1 MDHTPQHC
9 FQYFPGNHLWS
20 HGLMFGS
27 EMQSWG
33 AAALGEID
41 QIGRRLRG
49 REGDNDAWFAEW
61 RAMAERM
68 ERTADEHAAQGR
80 NLTAGMYYLHASTYF
95 FVADRYCKPG
105 EAKIET
111 YTRCAR
117 CFGEGIKRRWK
128 NIERVEVP
136 YEGKQLPAYFVKSP
150 HADGR
155 APTAV
160 MFDGLDSAKE
170 VNTLFAGVELAN
182 RGVHTM
188 VIDGPGQGESLR
200 LRGIHARYDYE
211 VAGTAAYDYVVTR
224 DDVDPKRVAVGGLS
238 MGGYYAPRVAA
249 FEKRYAACIA
259 WGAHYDYYGVWLKRR
274 KVLESGGTRLSA
286 PGFQLPWVLGVNNM
300 DEAMEK
306 LKQFT
311 LEGVAQKITCPLLV
325 VHGENDSIV
334 PAPIARQLYDAVSS
348 SVKTLKIFTAEEG
361 GSEHCQGDNRQVGA
375 NFVADWIA
383 EHL

>member
-1 MDHTPQHC
+1 
-9 FQYFPGNHLWS
+9 
-20 HGLMFGS
+20 
-27 EMQSWG
+27 
-33 AAALGEID
+33 
-41 QIGRRLRG
+41 
-49 REGDNDAWFAEW
+49 
-61 RAMAERM
+61 
-68 ERTADEHAAQGR
+68 
-80 NLTAGMYYLHASTYF
+80 
-95 FVADRYCKPG
+95 
-105 EAKIET
+105 
-111 YTRCAR
+111 
-117 CFGEGIKRRWK
+117 
-128 NIERVEVP
+128 
-136 YEGKQLPAYFVKSP
+136 
-150 HADGR
+150 
-155 APTAV
+155 

-311 LEGVAQKITCPLLV
+311 LEGVAQSITCPLLV